1 MMKELRRVHGAVPI
15 RAKNIALA
23 LSVLLFLLSLMVTA
37 CGPSAPS
44 PASFVPS
51 TAGLSSSNSSPT
63 YDDLV
68 KGEFVYPWI
77 PRISAEDLKL
87 EMDRGEKLILIDN
100 RTEYK
105 FKAGHLAGA
114 SNISF
119 AIRSPF
125 PGAEEDMDRKLARL
139 PKNTLKILY
148 CD

>member
-1 MMKELRRVHGAVPI
+1 MMKVFQRVHGSIPI
-15 RAKNIALA
+15 RVKNIATA
-23 LSVLLFLLSLMVTA
+23 GSVLLFLLSLSITA
-37 CGPSAPS
+37 CGPSDPA
-44 PASFVPS
+44 PASSVPS
-51 TAGLSSSNSSPT
+51 TAELSSSNSSPT
-63 YDDLV
+63 YEDLV

-87 EMDRGEKLILIDN
+87 KMDRGEKLILIDN

-114 SNISF
+114 SSISF

-125 PGAEEDMDRKLARL
+125 PGAEEEMDSRLAKL
-139 PKNTLKILY
+139 PKDTLKILY